1 MNLPLFIAWRYLFAK
16 KTHNVINVVSF
27 VSAAGMAVGTA
38 ALVLI
43 LSVYNGFNKIID
55 DNLSDFDPDV
65 AVCRVDGGY
74 FEAGELIPEFG
85 DSSAIAYTS
94 HRLEFEGFLTY
105 GEQQSA
111 VRITGTDSDP
121 SLVRGDLR
129 LASIGAGLAGRM
141 GISPRFL
148 NPIVL
153 YSPDRT
159 AKVSMINP
167 EASIRQAE
175 VYPAKLFSVN
185 ADIDG
190 NTIIIPLD
198 TARDLFGIDGMCS
211 SMDIRLLD
219 SSDKSVQEFIAAS
232 SVPSDFTLLDRRG
245 QHREL
250 YRMMALEKA
259 AVYAILL
266 LVVLIVALNIFSSLS
281 MLRIE
286 KEYDMGTLRA
296 MGAQEADIRRIFIFE
311 GWLISL
317 AGMLVGLALG
327 VLLALLQQQFGLVK
341 LPGNLLV
348 DAYPVVLK
356 VRDVLLSAIGVA
368 IIGLLISLC
377 ASGTKK
383 RPGRVADLSG
393 EED

>member
-38 ALVLI
+38 ALILI

-65 AVCRVDGGY
+65 AICRTDGG
-74 FEAGELIPEFG
+74 FFDADELHPAFT
-85 DSSAIAYTS
+85 DTSVIACTG

-105 GEQQSA
+105 GEEQGA
-111 VRITGTDSDP
+111 ARITGTDSDP
-121 SLVRGDLR
+121 SLIRGDLR
-129 LASIGAGLAGRM
+129 LASVGAGLASKM

-148 NPIVL
+148 DPIVL

-159 AKVSMINP
+159 AKISMANP
-167 EASIRQAE
+167 ESSIRRAE
-175 VYPAKLFSVN
+175 VYPGSIFSVN
-185 ADIDG
+185 ADIDA
-190 NTIIIPLD
+190 NSIIIPLD
-198 TARDLFGIDGMCS
+198 VAQDLFGIGGMCT

-219 SSDKSVQEFIAAS
+219 GSDKSVRNFIES
-232 SVPSDFTLLDRRG
+232 VSVPDGFVLLDRRG

-259 AVYAILL
+259 AVFAILL

-286 KEYDMGTLRA
+286 KDYDMGTFRA
-296 MGAQEADIRRIFIFE
+296 MGARDTDIRRIFLFE

-317 AGMLVGLALG
+317 AGMLAGLVIG
-327 VLLALLQQQFGLVK
+327 IVLALLQQHLGLVK
-341 LPGNLLV
+341 LPGNMLV
-348 DAYPVVLK
+348 DAYPVVLIP
-356 VRDVLLSAIGVA
+356 RDVIASAAGVSV
-368 IIGLLISLC
+368 IGLVISEIS
-377 ASGTKK
+377 ARKK
-383 RPGRVADLSG
+383 
-393 EED
+393 